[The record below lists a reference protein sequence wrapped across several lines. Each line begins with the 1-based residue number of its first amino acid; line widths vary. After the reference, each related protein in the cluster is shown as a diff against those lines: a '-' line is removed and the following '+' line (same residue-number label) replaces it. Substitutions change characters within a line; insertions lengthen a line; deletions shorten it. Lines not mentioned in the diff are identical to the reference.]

1 MNTLHGL
8 DDDRVVVR
16 LVDALLKNALY
27 AHASDIHLE
36 PLRDNL
42 RVRYRIDGQ
51 LYDQDPIEQTLALQI
66 ISRLKVLAR
75 INIAQRRIPQD
86 GKLLFMCEGR
96 EIDVRVSTF
105 PSLYGEHLVLRL
117 LDNTEHMMQL
127 PMLGFSPAMLV
138 SFRKLLSQPHGLLLV
153 TGPTGS
159 GKTTTL
165 YAALAELNSAAK
177 HIITLEDPV
186 EYSVDGIT
194 QGHINPDAGFTFES
208 GVRAMLRQDPD
219 ILLVGEIRDRQTAR
233 IAIEAALTG
242 HLVLST
248 LHTNDAPS
256 AIARLMDMGVEPF
269 LINASLIGVLA
280 QRLVRVLCNACK
292 QPYEPNQQEHDFL
305 TRFAPHESAT
315 VMQAV
320 GCQACN
326 NTGYKGR
333 IGVFE
338 LLTVT
343 HAMRSLIV
351 SHPVIED
358 IYCQATRDGVQPMVH
373 DACNKVCNGIT
384 TIYEALSVIS

>member
-1 MNTLHGL
+1 MKTHHEL
-8 DDDRVVVR
+8 DDDRIVVR

-27 AHASDIHLE
+27 AQASDIHLE
-36 PLRDNL
+36 PLRDVL
-42 RVRYRIDGQ
+42 RIRYRIDGQ
-51 LYDQDPIEQTLALQI
+51 LYDQDPIEQALALQI

-75 INIAQRRIPQD
+75 INIAQKRIPQD

-117 LDNTEHMMQL
+117 LDSAAHMMQL
-127 PMLGFSPAMLV
+127 QVLGFSTDTLAT
-138 SFRKLLSQPHGLLLV
+138 FRTLLHQPHGLLLV

-165 YAALAELNSAAK
+165 YAALAELNSAEK

-269 LINASLIGVLA
+269 LLNASLIGVLA
-280 QRLVRVLCNACK
+280 QRLVRVLCSACK
-292 QPYEPNQQEHDFL
+292 QPYEPTQQERDFL
-305 TRFAPHESAT
+305 NRFASRDCT
-315 VMQAV
+315 TIMKAV
-320 GCQACN
+320 GCELCN
-326 NTGYKGR
+326 KTGYKGR

-343 HAMRSLIV
+343 NAMRSLIV

-358 IYCQATRDGVQPMVH
+358 IYAQATRDGVQPMVH
-373 DACNKVCNGIT
+373 DACNKVCDGIT
-384 TIYEALSVIS
+384 TISEALSIVS

>member
-1 MNTLHGL
+1 MNTHHEH
-8 DDDRVVVR
+8 DDDRIVVR

-36 PLRDNL
+36 PSRDILRI
-42 RVRYRIDGQ
+42 RYRIDGM
-51 LYDQDPIEQTLALQI
+51 LYDQDPVEITLAAQI

-75 INIAQRRIPQD
+75 MNIAQKRIPQD
-86 GKLLFMCEGR
+86 GKLIFMCEGR

-105 PSLYGEHLVLRL
+105 PALYGEHVVLRL
-117 LDNTEHMMQL
+117 LDRTHQMITL
-127 PMLGFSPAMLV
+127 DALGFSSAMLA
-138 SFRKLLSQPHGLLLV
+138 SFKQLLTYQHGLLLV

-165 YAALAELNSAAK
+165 YAALSELNNVDT

-186 EYSVDGIT
+186 EYSVEGIT

-256 AIARLMDMGVEPF
+256 AIVRLMDMGVEPF

-280 QRLVRVLCNACK
+280 QRLVRKLCNECK
-292 QPYEPNQQEHDFL
+292 IPHQPTADELLFLQQCNAQEHISIFE
-305 TRFAPHESAT
+305 AH
-315 VMQAV
+315 
-320 GCQACN
+320 GCDVCN

-338 LLTVT
+338 LLTIT
-343 HAMRSLIV
+343 NAMRSLIV
-351 SHPVIED
+351 THPVIED
-358 IYCQATRDGVQPMVH
+358 VYTQAQRDGTQPMVH
-373 DACNKVCNGIT
+373 DACHKVCNGILSVS
-384 TIYEALSVIS
+384 EALSVVS